1 MPNDKKQSELNIP
14 NLDMLA
20 KAGSKAVTSL
30 VAPSE
35 RVDISHLY
43 GEHGGLLRTSPTA
56 GGEPVDISHL
66 YGEHGGL
73 VWAPPT
79 IKSSD
84 DESRTQQERQKG
96 KLQVKTDQGSRS
108 PNPNSERHKRRTTAD
123 HPAGDA

>member
-43 GEHGGLLRTSPTA
+43 GDHGGLLRISPTA

-66 YGEHGGL
+66 YGEFGGL
-73 VWAPPT
+73 V
-79 IKSSD
+79 
-84 DESRTQQERQKG
+84 
-96 KLQVKTDQGSRS
+96 
-108 PNPNSERHKRRTTAD
+108 
-123 HPAGDA
+123 